1 MLKTSLLST
10 LLFTLIIATSSL
22 SYAST
27 SKELPI
33 SAYGNLPA
41 FSQIELSP
49 NGENLAVIRN
59 NNGSLVLTVINL
71 NTGKQKYLLQAD
83 NLDVTLN
90 WHTWASN
97 DVILFS
103 AGYTSKTRTIKY
115 TETRLYK
122 YDLSLNDKM
131 RLVVKPRTSRN
142 ELYAQFQDTIISSLP
157 NKPNKIL
164 MSIAYDRAN
173 LPSVYEVNLKTNK
186 RKRIKTAKSD
196 IHHWYA
202 DQQGNVRIAQGQDET
217 KVFYR
222 LYDTNGKKQRD
233 LWSYEVFE
241 KEVIHILG
249 FDKNPNILFVRALN
263 NGKYAVF
270 SVDLRGEQL
279 SKKLILADEAYD
291 VDGSLIYSPKTGAVI
306 GLHHNG
312 EDDNKTYWDK
322 DYIRLKAGINKVL
335 PEANNTIM
343 SMSDDLQR
351 YIVFSSSDKEPGSYF
366 LGNRTKGTLT
376 YVAGR
381 YPQINESNY
390 AAKKLIS
397 YQARDGLNIE
407 GYLTTPKNA
416 SQNKLPAIILP
427 HGGPMARDYKGFDYW
442 AELFANRGYVVFQPN
457 FRGSSGYGYDF
468 EMAAIEGWGKA
479 MQDDLEDAAK
489 WLQQHANV
497 DASKMCIAGASYGG
511 YAALMAAVKHGETF
525 QCAASFAGVSDI
537 ELIVSKARYFT
548 NKEIVRKQFGEDSD
562 QLEAV
567 SPVNFAKNINI
578 PILLI
583 HGTDDKIVPVEH
595 SRDMADELQDYD
607 KDVKYLEIEGANH
620 HLSVQKHRI
629 DTLEAMVTFFNKHLK
644 S

>member
-1 MLKTSLLST
+1 MKTSIFSI
-10 LLFTLIIATSSL
+10 LLFSLTITISSF
-22 SYAST
+22 SYASV

-33 SAYGNLPA
+33 SVYGNLPA
-41 FSQIELSP
+41 FSQLQLSP
-49 NGENLAVIRN
+49 NGKNLAAIKN
-59 NNGSLVLTVINL
+59 IDGSLVLTVINL
-71 NTGKQKYLLQAD
+71 KTREQQYLLQAD
-83 NLDVTLN
+83 NIDVTLN
-90 WHTWASN
+90 WHTWASD

-103 AGYTSKTRTIKY
+103 AGYTSKNYKIKY

-122 YDLSLNDKM
+122 YDLSLKNGIQLAVEP
-131 RLVVKPRTSRN
+131 RLSRD
-142 ELYAQFQDTIISSLP
+142 ELQTPFQDNIISFLP
-157 NKPNKIL
+157 DQPNKIL
-164 MSIAYDRAN
+164 MSIAYDRLN

-186 RKRIKTAKSD
+186 RKRIKRSKSKITA
-196 IHHWYA
+196 WYA
-202 DQQGNVRIAQGQDET
+202 DQQGKIRIGGGLD
-217 KVFYR
+217 KKNIFYR
-222 LYDTNGKKQRD
+222 LYDSDGSWLRD

-241 KEVIHILG
+241 KEVVHILG
-249 FDKNPNILFVRALN
+249 FDKDPNILYVRALN
-263 NGKYAVF
+263 NGRYAVF
-270 SVDLRGEQL
+270 SVDLQDEQL
-279 SKKLILADEAYD
+279 SKKLLLADENYD
-291 VDGSLIYSPKTGAVI
+291 VDGSLIYSPKTDAVV
-306 GLHHNG
+306 GLHHDG

-322 DYIRLKAGINKVL
+322 EYIRLKTGINKVM
-335 PEANNTIM
+335 PEASNTII
-343 SMSDDLQR
+343 SMSNDLQQ
-351 YIVFSSSDKEPGSYF
+351 YLIYSSSDEEAGSYY
-366 LGNRTKGTLT
+366 LGDRTKGTLN
-376 YVAGR
+376 YVASR

-390 AAKKLIS
+390 AAKQLIS

-416 SQNKLPAIILP
+416 SKNKLPAIILP

-479 MQDDLEDAAK
+479 MQDDLEDATK

-497 DASKMCIAGASYGG
+497 NAKKMCIAGASYGG

-537 ELIVSKARYFT
+537 ELIVSKARYFS

-562 QLEAV
+562 KLEAV

-583 HGTDDKIVPVEH
+583 HGTDDKVVPIEH
-595 SRDMADELQDYD
+595 SRDMADELEDYD

-620 HLSVQKHRI
+620 HLSVQRHRLQ
-629 DTLEAMVTFFNKHLK
+629 TLEEMLKFFNKHLK